1 MKHQQQMSLIARR
14 AQIRR
19 AAASRK
25 DQLSAERTSRPMLRL
40 VTAADCDTHGDQRSE
55 HREQAAA
62 VDSRLRSRP

>member
-1 MKHQQQMSLIARR
+1 MKHKQQMSLIARR

-25 DQLSAERTSRPMLRL
+25 DQLSAQRAGLPMLRL
-40 VTAADCDTHGDQRSE
+40 VTATGYDADRDQQGE

-62 VDSRLRSRP
+62 VE